1 MCPTI
6 AAAFP
11 ALIFLEISRV
21 PVSMYSAGVL
31 LFVIGLWVA
40 KSDLAQA
47 RGLKKVVAL
56 GNLCFAMPLAVFG
69 ALHLTA
75 AQSLSTMVPSY
86 MPWHLFW
93 AYFFGVALLAA
104 SFSIATKIQVFWS
117 GLLFGIAMFLFVAM
131 MDLPGALSDAHNRIA
146 WELMFRELTFG
157 AGGWMLAAATMTGPE
172 QHSKRRAFAA
182 LGCIIIGVTAL
193 LYGVENFLHP
203 INVPAVPLE
212 MMMPTW
218 IPARPLIGYITAVF
232 LVIAGVGILSMKRAR
247 MAATYLGAWVVFLVL
262 VIYGPILISALSNP
276 STDVKVTGLNYFFDT
291 LLFAGIVLALASVM
305 PADPDG
311 SH

>member
-21 PVSMYSAGVL
+21 PVSMCSAGVL
-31 LFVIGLWVA
+31 LFGIGLWVA
-40 KSDLAQA
+40 KSDLAQS
-47 RGLKKVVAL
+47 RGLDKAVAL
-56 GNLCFAMPLAVFG
+56 SNLCFAMPLAVFG

-117 GLLFGIAMFLFVAM
+117 GLLFGVAMFLFVAM
-131 MDLPGALSDAHNRIA
+131 MDLPGTLSDAHNRIA

-172 QHSKRRAFAA
+172 QQGKRKAFAA
-182 LGCIIIGVTAL
+182 LGCIIIGITCV

-212 MMMPTW
+212 MVMPTW
-218 IPARPLIGYITAVF
+218 LPARPLIGYITAVF
-232 LVIAGVGILSMKRAR
+232 LVVAGAGILSMKKAR
-247 MAATYLGAWVVFLVL
+247 LAATYLGAWVLLLVL

-276 STDVKVTGLNYFFDT
+276 STDIKVQGLNYFFDT
-291 LLFAGIVLALASVM
+291 LLFAGTVLALGGATRS
-305 PADPDG
+305 DQTK
-311 SH
+311 